1 MSTALKV
8 YLLTSVIIL
17 TSGFLYL
24 FWRMGKLEKFANG
37 NEAIVVS
44 ATASPKVEDNAVP
57 TASPSDGCG
66 ASCQDFIKQEIE
78 TAIAGESAKLT
89 PKPVATTTTT
99 KQTTYIPISASY
111 STQSTDWK
119 DVPGSEVYI
128 DLNNDF
134 SADAYVTWE
143 ANLSIANASGTADA
157 RLFDKTHGIAVQG
170 SLVSVS
176 SSDIS
181 QVKSGQIYPW
191 SGNNQYI
198 VQIKSLNSNLATFS
212 SGRIKVVY

>member
-24 FWRMGKLEKFANG
+24 FWRMSKLEKFANG
-37 NEAIVVS
+37 NVSLIASAIPSPIVEAS
-44 ATASPKVEDNAVP
+44 MGPS
-57 TASPSDGCG
+57 ASPSDGCG
-66 ASCQDFIKQEIE
+66 ASCQDFIKQEVE

-89 PKPVATTTTT
+89 PKPFAKTTVT
-99 KQTTYIPISASY
+99 KQTTYIPISTSF

-128 DLNNDF
+128 DLANDF
-134 SADAYVTWE
+134 SNDAYVTWE
-143 ANLSIANASGTADA
+143 ACLSIANASGTADA
-157 RLFDKTHGIAVQG
+157 RLFDKTHGIAVQA

-176 SSDIS
+176 SSDVT